1 MATKKTESEV
11 AETKAKAK
19 VETAEE
25 EDRVTVMIPF
35 IEGEDPEVT
44 VWVNDHITQIKKG
57 RQVKVTKAVATVLE
71 NSNLSMMTA
80 YDNQQKL
87 KNQRQD
93 W

>member
-19 VETAEE
+19 VEKAEE
-25 EDRVTVMIPF
+25 EERVTVMIPF
-35 IEGEDPEVT
+35 VEGEDPEVT

-57 RQVKVTKAVATVLE
+57 RQVKVTKAVASVLE

-87 KNQRQD
+87 KNQRTD
-93 W
+93 L

>member
-19 VETAEE
+19 VEAEE
-25 EDRVTVMIPF
+25 EERVTVMIPF

-87 KNQRQD
+87 KKQRQD

>member
-11 AETKAKAK
+11 AETKATAK
-19 VETAEE
+19 GEKAEE
-25 EDRVTVMIPF
+25 EERVTVMIPF

>member
-25 EDRVTVMIPF
+25 EERVTVMIPF

>member
-11 AETKAKAK
+11 AETK
-19 VETAEE
+19 VEKAEE
-25 EDRVTVMIPF
+25 ERVTVMIPF

-57 RQVKVTKAVATVLE
+57 RQVKVTKAVASVLE

-87 KNQRQD
+87 KNQHQE

>member
-19 VETAEE
+19 AEE
-25 EDRVTVMIPF
+25 EERVTVLIPYV
-35 IEGEDPEVT
+35 EGEDPEVT

-57 RQVKVTKAVATVLE
+57 RQVKVTKAVASVLE

-87 KNQRQD
+87 KNQRTD
-93 W
+93 L

>member
-11 AETKAKAK
+11 AETK
-19 VETAEE
+19 VEKAEE
-25 EDRVTVMIPF
+25 EERVTVMIPF

-57 RQVKVTKAVATVLE
+57 RQVKVTKAVASVLE

-87 KNQRQD
+87 KNQRTD
-93 W
+93 L

>member
-19 VETAEE
+19 VEKAEE
-25 EDRVTVMIPF
+25 EERVTVMIPF
-35 IEGEDPEVT
+35 VEGEDPEVT

-57 RQVKVTKAVATVLE
+57 RQVRVTKAVASVLE

-80 YDNQQKL
+80 LDNQQKL
-87 KNQRQD
+87 KNQNL
-93 W
+93 

>member
-19 VETAEE
+19 VEKAEE
-25 EDRVTVMIPF
+25 EERVTVMIPY
-35 IEGEDPEVT
+35 IEGEDKDVT
-44 VWVNDHITQIKKG
+44 VWVNDHITQIKRG
-57 RQVKVTKAVATVLE
+57 RQVKVTKAVATALE

-87 KNQRQD
+87 KNQSMD
-93 W
+93 L

>member
-11 AETKAKAK
+11 AETNAKAK
-19 VETAEE
+19 VKKTEE
-25 EDRVTVMIPF
+25 EERVTVLIPYV
-35 IEGEDPEVT
+35 EGEDPEVT

-57 RQVKVTKAVATVLE
+57 RQVRVTKAVATVLE

-87 KNQRQD
+87 KNQRTD
-93 W
+93 L

>member
-1 MATKKTESEV
+1 MATNKTKSEV

-19 VETAEE
+19 VEKTEE
-25 EDRVTVMIPF
+25 EERVTVMIPF

>member
-19 VETAEE
+19 VEKAEE
-25 EDRVTVMIPF
+25 EERVTVMIPF

>member
-1 MATKKTESEV
+1 MATKKSESEV

-19 VETAEE
+19 VEKAEE
-25 EDRVTVMIPF
+25 EERVTVMIPF

-57 RQVKVTKAVATVLE
+57 RQVRVTKPVASILE

-87 KNQRQD
+87 KNQRTD
-93 W
+93 L

>member
-11 AETKAKAK
+11 AETKATAK
-19 VETAEE
+19 VEKAEE
-25 EDRVTVMIPF
+25 EERVTVMIPF

-87 KNQRQD
+87 KTQRQD

>member
-11 AETKAKAK
+11 AETKATAK
-19 VETAEE
+19 VEKAEE
-25 EDRVTVMIPF
+25 EERVTVMIPF

>member
-19 VETAEE
+19 VEKAEE
-25 EDRVTVMIPF
+25 EERVTVMIPY

-87 KNQRQD
+87 KNQHQD

>member
-1 MATKKTESEV
+1 MATKKPESEV
-11 AETKAKAK
+11 AETK
-19 VETAEE
+19 VEKAEE
-25 EDRVTVMIPF
+25 ERVTVMIPY

-57 RQVKVTKAVATVLE
+57 RQVKVTKAVASVLE

-87 KNQRQD
+87 KNQHQE

>member
-11 AETKAKAK
+11 AETKVKK
-19 VETAEE
+19 AEE
-25 EDRVTVMIPF
+25 EERVTVMIPYV
-35 IEGEDPEVT
+35 EGEDPEVT

-57 RQVKVTKAVATVLE
+57 RQVRVTKAVATVLE

-87 KNQRQD
+87 KNQKHD
-93 W
+93 L

>member
-11 AETKAKAK
+11 AETK
-19 VETAEE
+19 VEKAEE
-25 EDRVTVMIPF
+25 ERVTVLIPYV
-35 IEGEDPEVT
+35 EGEDPEVT

-57 RQVKVTKAVATVLE
+57 RQVRVTKAVASVLE

-87 KNQRQD
+87 KNQKHD
-93 W
+93 L

>member
-19 VETAEE
+19 VEKAEE
-25 EDRVTVMIPF
+25 EERVTVMIPF

-57 RQVKVTKAVATVLE
+57 RQVKVTKAVASVLE

-87 KNQRQD
+87 KNQHQE

>member
-11 AETKAKAK
+11 AETK
-19 VETAEE
+19 VEKTEE
-25 EDRVTVMIPF
+25 EERVTVMIPF

-57 RQVKVTKAVATVLE
+57 RQVKVTKAVASVLE

-87 KNQRQD
+87 KNQRTD
-93 W
+93 L

>member
-1 MATKKTESEV
+1 MATKKTEPEV
-11 AETKAKAK
+11 AETKAEK
-19 VETAEE
+19 AEE
-25 EDRVTVMIPF
+25 ERVTVMIPY

-57 RQVKVTKAVATVLE
+57 RQVKVTKAVASVLE

-87 KNQRQD
+87 KNQHQD

>member
-1 MATKKTESEV
+1 MATMKTESEV

-19 VETAEE
+19 VEKAEE
-25 EDRVTVMIPF
+25 EERVTVMIPF